1 MEKKKLNNMTKDVQ
15 QAIEKVQGEIWAR
28 KQMKYL
34 KYTIGLIIVYSI
46 VIKILN

>member
-1 MEKKKLNNMTKDVQ
+1 MTKDIQ

-34 KYTIGLIIVYSI
+34 KYTLALVIVYGLII
-46 VIKILN
+46 KIIN